1 MITYFESNHISI
13 EIILKNIL
21 FLLTIATS
29 LAVNAEEYLSDTF
42 GVFVRVPD
50 TWSIT
55 SGEIIDQ
62 EASAEVDLQRLGAV
76 SDRYKSRPSTSI
88 VSASPRKL
96 DKELEASFLLKYVHK
111 DTINAKAKARKVM
124 GLYKQYYGNLDILIS
139 GKDTTLNGKQSY
151 FVSFEYID
159 QGRLTTM
166 KLWLVDQGSFFHG
179 IAHLYTR
186 EVGSQLSGYPYKTYS
201 QVLDNINHSLK
212 L

>member
-1 MITYFESNHISI
+1 LRY
-13 EIILKNIL
+13 IL
-21 FLLTIATS
+21 FLLTIAFS
-29 LAVNAEEYLSDTF
+29 IAANAEEYRSETF

-62 EASAEVDLQRLGAV
+62 EASAEVDLERLDAV
-76 SDRYKSRPSTSI
+76 SDRYKSRPSISI
-88 VSASPRKL
+88 ISAAPRKL

-111 DTINAKAKARKVM
+111 DTVNAKAKARKVM

-139 GKDTTLNGKQSY
+139 GKDTTFNGKQSY

-159 QGRLTTM
+159 KGRLTTM
-166 KLWLVDQGSFFHG
+166 KLWLVDQGGFFHG

-186 EVGSQLSGYPYKTYS
+186 DVDSQLSGYPYKTYS
-201 QVLDNINHSLK
+201 QVLDNINHSIK